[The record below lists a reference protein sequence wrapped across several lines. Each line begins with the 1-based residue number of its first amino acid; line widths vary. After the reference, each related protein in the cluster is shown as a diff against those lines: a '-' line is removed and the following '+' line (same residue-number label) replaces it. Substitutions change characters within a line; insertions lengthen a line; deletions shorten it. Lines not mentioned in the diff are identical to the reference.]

1 MKKEQDIRRTKKK
14 LTSLV
19 DTTYE
24 SELIVLYMSMRLT
37 DFTANIF
44 QTLSV
49 LKGKEKENKQ
59 MKKNQTKFQ
68 QLVE

>member
-1 MKKEQDIRRTKKK
+1 MKKEQDIRRAKKK

-24 SELIVLYMSMRLT
+24 SELIVLYMSLRLT